1 MAKIFLSED
10 DPLMVRM
17 YEKAFKLSGYEIEM
31 AFNGEEAL
39 AKLKAAPVKPTVI
52 ILDIMMP
59 KLNGLDV
66 LKALKQDAGLKSIPV
81 IMLTNLA
88 GEADAEK
95 ALQLGAVLYLVKSE
109 YEPKQ
114 VVEKVKEIIAGYS
127 RKTNIPESKVT
138 IKDIKPKL
146 KKKK

>member
-1 MAKIFLSED
+1 MKKIFISED

-17 YEKAFKLSGYEIEM
+17 YEKIFKLSGYEVEM

-39 AKLKAAPVKPTVI
+39 AKLKAAPGKPTVI
-52 ILDIMMP
+52 LLDIMMP

-66 LKALKQDAGLKSIPV
+66 LKAIKEIPDLKKIPV

-88 GEADAEK
+88 GAADAEK
-95 ALQLGAVLYLVKSE
+95 ALGFGAVLYLVKSE

-114 VVEKVKEIIAGYS
+114 VVEKVKEIISGYS
-127 RKTNIPESKVT
+127 RQEDIPEAKVAV
-138 IKDIKPKL
+138 KDIEQ
-146 KKKK
+146 